1 MDCCTKYIIYTFL
14 WTKKHKSDNGMENT
28 CCASEPKCYSCDT
41 VGCFFLFT
49 KISKPSQPKA
59 LAPITILF
67 PFTNI
72 PHILLP
78 FHVKPKQ

>member
-41 VGCFFLFT
+41 VGCFFFVYKNFETITT
-49 KISKPSQPKA
+49 KSIS
-59 LAPITILF
+59 
-67 PFTNI
+67 TNYNSI
-72 PHILLP
+72 SIY
-78 FHVKPKQ
+78 